1 MRFKALVSP
10 IALALGLGVG
20 PAGAASA
27 QTMIND
33 VELTDEQI
41 PYVESYCMDLGEEQE
56 AGSGTATTG
65 EEGTDDASDDAAAD
79 NDADD
84 GAGDAADGEPALEDL
99 PTSMIDFDLS
109 ALNIDDCR
117 EAGFID

>member
-20 PAGAASA
+20 LAGAASA

-41 PYVESYCMDLGEEQE
+41 PYVESYCMDLGE
-56 AGSGTATTG
+56 
-65 EEGTDDASDDAAAD
+65 AD
-79 NDADD
+79 T
-84 GAGDAADGEPALEDL
+84 GAGDVADGEPALEDL